1 MVAVPP
7 GLLGTAYGIWK
18 ENRLDQEV
26 WQVIDEA
33 VSAAGRSDAEYE
45 RQRRSRMPRGI
56 PWYEVPAGMSAGE
69 AMVAADPDLRPHR
82 KSVAESFI
90 DGDDMVFASDS

>member
-1 MVAVPP
+1 M
-7 GLLGTAYGIWK
+7 
-18 ENRLDQEV
+18 
-26 WQVIDEA
+26 
-33 VSAAGRSDAEYE
+33 SAA
-45 RQRRSRMPRGI
+45 
-56 PWYEVPAGMSAGE
+56 E